1 MLGVSVLVA
10 VAFGAVRISPWTS
23 VRLIGWRLHLAP
35 WPAGVPRSTAVILFQ
50 LRMPRVVLA
59 AVIGAALAVAGAVFQ
74 ALFRNP
80 MADPAIIGVSSGAA
94 LGAIA
99 VILAGWG
106 AALGGSATAAAA
118 FAGALLTALLVYR
131 LARIGPAVQVGT
143 LLLAGI
149 AGAALSSPIIPL

>member
-59 AVIGAALAVAGAVFQ
+59 AVIGAALAVAGTVFQ

-94 LGAIA
+94 LGAIL
-99 VILAGWG
+99 VLLVGAGG
-106 AALGGSATAAAA
+106 ALDAMGVPAAA
-118 FAGALLTALLVYR
+118 FVGALATAFVVYR
-131 LARIGPAVQVGT
+131 LARLGPSVQVAT
-143 LLLAGI
+143 LLLA
-149 AGAALSSPIIPL
+149 